1 MRQFDSDVRFF
12 VAGDRKTPKEAYE
25 LVLSLGENSTVCLP
39 ESGHKWKC
47 SEAIGWNT
55 LARRNIAFLE
65 ALKWG
70 ADIIYSWDNDNLPVD
85 RNHFKHLD
93 VLHTFGGYGRGFK
106 EANYFSGIKLTSENG
121 WFDPG
126 QLLIPPTRHRGVPYD
141 KPPSKIASFVTRAKV
156 GVAAGLVIGDPDC
169 DATTRIERRPDAGS
183 THVFGATG
191 AVIDPRTYTVFN
203 SQNTA
208 VIRDLIPAW
217 FMMPGVG
224 RHDDI
229 YASLIVQR
237 VARARGYHVH
247 FGQPF
252 TYQQRNTHDQL
263 VDLRAEIDGMGNVTT
278 LAGALDAMHLPGK
291 SVIGDVRRIYENLRA
306 TCTTL
311 IPYPAIVAALAYLDD
326 CEGLDL

>member
-1 MRQFDSDVRFF
+1 
-12 VAGDRKTPKEAYE
+12 
-25 LVLSLGENSTVCLP
+25 
-39 ESGHKWKC
+39 
-47 SEAIGWNT
+47 
-55 LARRNIAFLE
+55 
-65 ALKWG
+65 
-70 ADIIYSWDNDNLPVD
+70 
-85 RNHFKHLD
+85 
-93 VLHTFGGYGRGFK
+93 
-106 EANYFSGIKLTSENG
+106 
-121 WFDPG
+121 
-126 QLLIPPTRHRGVPYD
+126 
-141 KPPSKIASFVTRAKV
+141 
-156 GVAAGLVIGDPDC
+156 
-169 DATTRIERRPDAGS
+169 
-183 THVFGATG
+183 
-191 AVIDPRTYTVFN
+191 
-203 SQNTA
+203 
-208 VIRDLIPAW
+208 
-217 FMMPGVG
+217 MMPGVG